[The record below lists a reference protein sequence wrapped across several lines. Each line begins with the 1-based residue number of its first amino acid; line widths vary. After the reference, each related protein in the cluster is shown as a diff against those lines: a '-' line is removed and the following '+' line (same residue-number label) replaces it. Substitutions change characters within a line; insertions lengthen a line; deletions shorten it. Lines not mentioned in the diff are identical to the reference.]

1 MKFFTLLLVTLAI
14 FAGTLTA
21 QVSFVANSACYGEL
35 TAMADASPFADTAVA
50 QWSWDFDDDGAY
62 DDALGKTANH
72 IFDAVG
78 LVPVG
83 LKISFN
89 DGSADSSYQDV
100 LINPLPQV
108 NFYVDNLCEDDTA
121 VFTDNSSISLGSIVN
136 YYWDFNDDG
145 SADEVGQVVQ
155 YNHGVAGLY
164 VTTLQAVS
172 DAGCSSSTS
181 KQNEVFSNPISDFS
195 AASSSNVGTPI
206 NFVNTSTIV
215 IGSIDLYLWN
225 FGDGE
230 GSSIEAPSHE
240 FKTAQGFTV
249 QLVTIS
255 DQDCRDTMVKEI
267 TIDEALAATEA
278 FGVESTVITPNGDA
292 VNDFLKINALDDYA
306 SCKVTIYNSLNEVVF
321 ETESYSNDEGGGFA
335 AQGEDAGAY
344 YYIIECGAE
353 EPLMGVVN
361 VLK

>member
-1 MKFFTLLLVTLAI
+1 MKVFTIVLVTLAT

-35 TAMADASPFADTAVA
+35 TAMADASPIADTSVS
-50 QWSWDFDDDGAY
+50 QWAWDFDNDGAY
-62 DDALGKTANH
+62 DDAWGKTTNH
-72 IFDAVG
+72 IFNAEG

-89 DGSADSSYQDV
+89 DGSADSTYQDII
-100 LINPLPQV
+100 INPLPQV
-108 NFYVDNLCEDDTA
+108 NFYVDNLCEDDSA
-121 VFTDNSSISLGSIVN
+121 VFTDNSSISSGSIVSYN
-136 YYWDFNDDG
+136 WDFNDDG
-145 SADEVGQVVQ
+145 NADDMGQIVQ

-181 KQNEVFSNPISDFS
+181 KQNEVFNNPVADFN
-195 AASSSNVGTPI
+195 AAPSGNIGTPI
-206 NFVNTSTIV
+206 SFVNTSTIV
-215 IGSIDLYLWN
+215 SGSIDLYLWD

-230 GSSIEAPSHE
+230 GSSIAAPSHE
-240 FKTAQGFTV
+240 FNTTQAFTV

-267 TIDEALAATEA
+267 TVAEALAAAEV
-278 FGVESTVITPNGDA
+278 FGIESTVITPNGDA
-292 VNDFLKINALDDYA
+292 VNDFLKVNALDDYA
-306 SCKVTIYNSLNEVVF
+306 SCKVTIYNSWNEVVF
-321 ETESYSNDEGGGFA
+321 ETESYSNDEGGGFT
-335 AQGEDAGAY
+335 AQGVDAGAY
-344 YYIIECGAE
+344 YYIIECGE
-353 EPLMGVVN
+353 EPLMGVIN

>member
-1 MKFFTLLLVTLAI
+1 MKLFTLLLLILA
-14 FAGTLTA
+14 AGSSVLKA

-35 TAMADASPFADTAVA
+35 TAMADASPIADTSVS
-50 QWSWDFDDDGAY
+50 QWAWDFDNDGAY
-62 DDALGKTANH
+62 DDAWGKTTNH

-83 LKISFN
+83 LRISFN
-89 DGSADSSYQDV
+89 DGTVDSIYQDV

-121 VFTDNSSISLGSIVN
+121 VFIDNSSISSGSIAS
-136 YYWDFNDDG
+136 YYWDFDDNG
-145 SADEVGQVVQ
+145 TADETGQIVQ

-181 KQNEVFSNPISDFS
+181 KQNEVFSNPVADFN
-195 AASSSNVGTPI
+195 AASSGNVGSPI

-215 IGSIDLYLWN
+215 SGAIDLYLWD

-230 GSSIEAPSHE
+230 GSSVEAPSHE
-240 FKTAQGFTV
+240 FQTAQAFTV
-249 QLVTIS
+249 QMVTIS
-255 DQDCRDTMVKEI
+255 DQDCRDTMVKEV
-267 TIDEALAATEA
+267 TVAEALAAAEVL
-278 FGVESTVITPNGDA
+278 GVESTVITPNGDA
-292 VNDFLKINALDDYA
+292 VNDFLKVTALDDYA
-306 SCKVTIYNSLNEVVF
+306 SCKVTIYNSWNEVVF
-321 ETESYSNDEGGGFA
+321 ETESYSNDEGDGFT
-335 AQGEDAGAY
+335 AQGVDAGAY
-344 YYIIECGAE
+344 YYIIECGDE
-353 EPLMGVVN
+353 EPLMGVIN